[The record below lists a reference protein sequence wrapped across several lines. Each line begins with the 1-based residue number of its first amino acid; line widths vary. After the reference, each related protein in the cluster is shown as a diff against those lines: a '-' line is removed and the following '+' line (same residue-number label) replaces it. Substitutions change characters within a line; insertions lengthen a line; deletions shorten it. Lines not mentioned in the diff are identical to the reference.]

1 MAYVLLALAIVSE
14 VTATTAL
21 KLSDGFTRV
30 APSAVVVLG
39 YGISFYLLS
48 ICLRTMNVGFV
59 YAIWAGAGIALIAL
73 IGVVALGER
82 VDAAGLLGLGLI
94 IAGIVVLNV
103 FSRMGH
109 G

>member
-1 MAYVLLALAIVSE
+1 MAYVLLAFAIVFE
-14 VTATTAL
+14 VTATTSL

-30 APSAVVVLG
+30 VPSAVTVLG
-39 YGISFYLLS
+39 YGVSFYLLS
-48 ICLRTMNVGFV
+48 ICLKTLNVGFV
-59 YAIWAGAGIALIAL
+59 YAVWAGAGIALIAL

-82 VDAAGLLGLGLI
+82 VDGPGLLGLGLI

-109 G
+109 A